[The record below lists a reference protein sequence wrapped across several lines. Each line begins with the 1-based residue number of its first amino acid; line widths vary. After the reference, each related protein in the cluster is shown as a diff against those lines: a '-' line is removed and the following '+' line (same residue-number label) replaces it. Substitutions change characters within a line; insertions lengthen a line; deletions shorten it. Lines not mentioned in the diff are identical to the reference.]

1 MVAASAFSAF
11 AAIGDRSDADASADQ
26 QSFDPFLP
34 IADKEV
40 GLEGLLNIF
49 ELMKAFGTDYFD
61 DMSVLIIDGM
71 VFTPTDGTDM
81 VENGTYVLKKDFA
94 YTSDIV
100 VPKN

>member
-61 DMSVLIIDGM
+61 DMSILIIDGID
-71 VFTPTDGTDM
+71 FELYDGTTPM
-81 VENGTYVLKKDFA
+81 VENKSYVLKDGFE
-94 YTSDIV
+94 YTDKIV
-100 VPKN
+100 VP